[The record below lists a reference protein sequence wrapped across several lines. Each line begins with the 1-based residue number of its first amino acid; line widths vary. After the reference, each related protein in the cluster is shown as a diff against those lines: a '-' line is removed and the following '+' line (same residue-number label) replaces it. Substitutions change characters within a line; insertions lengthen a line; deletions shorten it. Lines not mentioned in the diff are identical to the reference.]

1 MNFTPSTNSLSEQL
15 IDTLEHYFN
24 TLEEQQAS
32 NLHEMVITQVEK
44 PLIEFVLNRT
54 QGNQSKT
61 ANMLGINRNTL
72 RKKILQYNI
81 VIDLN

>member
-81 VIDLN
+81 VVDLN